1 MNKRILRLAIPNVI
15 SNITIP
21 LLGLISTMIA
31 GGLGSD
37 TAIAAVGVGAS
48 ILSFIYWNCAF
59 IRMGSSGMT
68 AQAYGARNFGECAN
82 ILVRAML
89 VALSIAALLLIFQ
102 GPVGRFGMRVM
113 GNAEINEM
121 VGQYFYARVWA
132 APATISHYAIQGW
145 FIGMQNSRTPMVIAI
160 SVNVFSIIFSF
171 LFVNRFG
178 MGVEGIAY
186 GILVAQYL
194 GIVLSVVL
202 WWRFYRRFLKYID
215 WREAVRWKPFVKFFD
230 VNKDIFLRTLMNN
243 CVYTFFPFI
252 SRQFGTTMLATNT
265 ILIQLF
271 TLFSYIQDSFGYA
284 AEALVGRFIGAKNY
298 SSLRG
303 SILRMFQWS
312 GGLAVV
318 FVGIFAIFWKPI
330 IAFFGASPS
339 IIECAGDYIG
349 WIIVVPLAGFAPFL
363 MDGIFIGATQT
374 RILRNSMAVSVL
386 IFFGLYFGLVGYM
399 GATALW
405 LAFVVF
411 VVSRGICQLIMSKGL
426 KGLVWGQDRQLPTPA

>member
-15 SNITIP
+15 SNVTIP

-59 IRMGSSGMT
+59 IRMGASGMT

-82 ILVRAML
+82 ILVRALL
-89 VALSIAALLLIFQ
+89 VALSIAALLLIFH
-102 GPVGRFGMRVM
+102 GAVGRFGMMMM
-113 GNAEINEM
+113 GNEEINGM
-121 VGQYFYARVWA
+121 IGQYFFARVWA

-160 SVNVFSIIFSF
+160 SINVLSIIFSF
-171 LFVNRFG
+171 TFVKYFG
-178 MGVEGIAY
+178 MSVEGIAY

-202 WWRFYRRFLKYID
+202 WWKFYRRFVKYID
-215 WREAVRWKPFVKFFD
+215 WRAAMSWRPFVRFFD

-243 CVYTFFPFI
+243 MVYTFFPFI
-252 SRQFGTTMLATNT
+252 SRDFGTTTLATNT
-265 ILIQLF
+265 ILIQVF
-271 TLFSYIQDSFGYA
+271 TLFSYIQDSLGYA
-284 AEALVGRFIGAKNY
+284 AEALVGRFIGARNY
-298 SSLRG
+298 SSLRE
-303 SILRMFQWS
+303 SIIRMFQWS
-312 GGLAVV
+312 GGLAAV
-318 FVGIFAIFWKPI
+318 FVGIFAFFWRDI
-330 IAFFGASPS
+330 ITFFGASPS
-339 IIECAGDYIG
+339 IIECAGRYIG

-363 MDGIFIGATQT
+363 MDGIFIGATRT
-374 RILRNSMAVSVL
+374 RILRDSMAVSVL
-386 IFFGLYFGLVGYM
+386 VFFGLYYGLVGQL

-411 VVSRGICQLIMSKGL
+411 VVCRGVCQLIMSRGL
-426 KGLVWGQDRQLPTPA
+426 KGLI

>member
-31 GGLGSD
+31 GRLGSD
-37 TAIAAVGVGAS
+37 TAIAGVGVGAA

-59 IRMGSSGMT
+59 IRMGASGMT
-68 AQAYGARNFGECAN
+68 AQAYGARNFEECAN
-82 ILVRAML
+82 ILVRALL

-113 GNAEINEM
+113 GNGEINDM
-121 VGQYFYARVWA
+121 VAKYFFARVWA

-160 SVNVFSIIFSF
+160 AVNVFSIIFSF
-171 LFVNRFG
+171 IFVDFVG

-194 GIVLSVVL
+194 GIALSAVL
-202 WWRFYRRFLKYID
+202 WWRFYRRFMQYIN
-215 WREAVRWKPFVKFFD
+215 WRAAMSWRPFVRFFD

-243 CVYTFFPFI
+243 MVYTFFPFI
-252 SRQFGTTMLATNT
+252 SRDFGTTMLATNT
-265 ILIQLF
+265 ILIQVF
-271 TLFSYIQDSFGYA
+271 TLFSYIQDSLGYA
-284 AEALVGRFIGAKNY
+284 AEALVGRFIGARNY
-298 SSLRG
+298 GSLRE
-303 SILRMFQWS
+303 SIRLMFRWS

-318 FVGIFAIFWKPI
+318 FVGIFAFFWQDI
-330 IAFFGASPS
+330 IMFFGASPA
-339 IIECAGDYIG
+339 IIDCAGRYIG

-363 MDGIFIGATQT
+363 MDGIFIGATRT

-386 IFFGLYFGLVGYM
+386 VFFGLYYGLVGHI

-405 LAFVVF
+405 LAFVIF

-426 KGLVWGQDRQLPTPA
+426 KGLLWGNYPAK